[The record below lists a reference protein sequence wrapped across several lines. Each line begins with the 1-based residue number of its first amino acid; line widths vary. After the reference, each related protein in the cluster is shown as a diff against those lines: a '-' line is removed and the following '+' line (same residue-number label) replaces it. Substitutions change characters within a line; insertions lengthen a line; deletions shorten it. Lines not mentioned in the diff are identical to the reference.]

1 MLFSFKRA
9 IAIVALGTFCSLAG
23 LAQEN
28 KGPQWK
34 DRAEY
39 DLVDSIQKEQT
50 AKTKLGLLNSWKEK
64 YPASEFKEL
73 RHNLYVQTYQGLG
86 DGKGMKQ
93 AAKDWVA
100 DNPKAFLALYW
111 LNLLTISLNDNSAP
125 ALEDGVK
132 AGEGMLA
139 VLDETFDPSKKQ
151 ANITDEAWRAEKQKA
166 EALARRTLGWVA
178 MQKNNNEE
186 AEKQLTAV
194 LKLNTN
200 DAMASYW
207 LGTVIA
213 KQRKLEKQ
221 SAALYH
227 FAHAATHEGQEAL
240 PPEQRKQILAYLEKT
255 YINFHGDKGGLPEMI
270 ALTKN
275 NPIPPDDFKIKS
287 KQEIL
292 EDQEK
297 ELMTTNPMLA
307 LWVRMKGA
315 LSGAGGAEYFAQI
328 KGSGVPGGVE
338 VGTTKVE
345 KFKGKVVSS
354 NPPAKPKEVVVGISA
369 PDMSEVTLRFEKP
382 LTAPV
387 PAGTELEFSG
397 VPVEFTPDPFMLT
410 FDTDP
415 ADVAGLPK
423 AAPPAKKAPA
433 GAKKGAGKKK

>member
-39 DLVDSIQKEQT
+39 DLVDSIQKEQN

-73 RHNLYVQTYQGLG
+73 RHSQYVQAYQGLG

-100 DNPKAFLALYW
+100 DNPKAFLGLYW
-111 LNLLTISLNDNSAP
+111 LNLLTISLNDNSP
-125 ALEDGVK
+125 ASLDDGAK
-132 AGEGMLA
+132 AGEGLLG

-151 ANITDEAWRAEKQKA
+151 ANITDEAWRAERGKA
-166 EALARRTLGWVA
+166 EAIAHRTLGWVA
-178 MQKNNNEE
+178 MQRNNNDE
-186 AEKQLTAV
+186 AEKHLLSV
-194 LKLNTN
+194 VKLDAN

-213 KQRKLEKQ
+213 KQRKLDKQ
-221 SAALYH
+221 SAALFH
-227 FAHAATHEGQEAL
+227 FAHAAMHDGQGAL
-240 PPEQRKQILAYLEKT
+240 PADQRKQILAYLEKT
-255 YINFHGDKGGLPEMI
+255 YVNFHGDKVGLPEMI
-270 ALTKN
+270 AMTKSSS
-275 NPIPPDDFKIKS
+275 IPPDDFKIKS

-292 EDQEK
+292 EEQEK
-297 ELMTTNPMLA
+297 ELMKTNPMLA

-315 LSGAGGAEYFAQI
+315 LTGEGGAEYFGQI
-328 KGSGVPGGVE
+328 KGSGVPGGVD
-338 VGTTKVE
+338 VGGTKVE

-354 NPPAKPKEVVVGISA
+354 NPAAKPKEVVVGISA
-369 PDMSEVTLRFEKP
+369 PDMSEATLRFAKP
-382 LTAPV
+382 MANAIAP
-387 PAGTELEFSG
+387 GTEIEFSG
-397 VPVEFTPDPFMLT
+397 IVAEFTPDPFMLT
-410 FDTDP
+410 FEVEPEDVTGWPKP
-415 ADVAGLPK
+415 APA
-423 AAPPAKKAPA
+423 AKKAPA
-433 GAKKGAGKKK
+433 RKAGKKK